1 MPGAGKRSVGL
12 RRLRVADLPELRVAT
27 GDSGRVGDRIGRAPI
42 ADTEPRPAGA
52 VFRRFSPASKA
63 CAALLLSVLLTACGP
78 HEPQQP
84 SSGVAYVGP
93 LTLNLRKD
101 LASKSPAVAA
111 VKHGDKLE
119 VLELRRRF
127 IKVRTAQGVE
137 GWTDSNLLLTDQQMD
152 DLRRLADGAAK
163 LASQGKA
170 TPFDVLNMHSAPA
183 RQSPSFFQI
192 TEGESVEVIGH
203 RLTPH
208 SAPPE
213 PVHLPAPVKRA
224 SSKKSKSK
232 ESRAALAPP
241 MPVPPAPPRNWQDL
255 SKPRAADLPSIA
267 RAVPVTAVA
276 AQQFDDWNLVRT
288 KDGKVGWVLARML
301 MMSIPDEVAQYAEG
315 HRITAYLP
323 LGEVKDKTDKDKHNW
338 LWTTSSAGQHPFEF
352 DSFRVFVWSTKRHH
366 YETAFIE
373 RNVQGYYP
381 VETVELPGQEEKAF
395 SVVLREK
402 DGKLYRRTYGFSGYH
417 VRMISK
423 VPYAPPGDLPEVRMS
438 RSFDPQPAPA
448 QESTGLGQKLTD
460 LRKKLFGR

>member
-1 MPGAGKRSVGL
+1 MRG
-12 RRLRVADLPELRVAT
+12 LRVADLPEVRIAA
-27 GDSGRVGDRIGRAPI
+27 GEGGRVGDRVGTEVRLQ
-42 ADTEPRPAGA
+42 ADRSCWSRL
-52 VFRRFSPASKA
+52 FRA
-63 CAALLLSVLLTACGP
+63 CATLLLTIFLSACGP

-101 LASKSPAVAA
+101 LASKSPTVTA
-111 VKHGDKLE
+111 VKHGDKLD

-127 IKVRTAQGVE
+127 VKVRTAQGVE
-137 GWTDSNLLLTDQQMD
+137 GWTDSNLLLTDQQMS
-152 DLRRLADGAAK
+152 DLRQLADNAAK
-163 LASQGKA
+163 LASQGRA

-192 TEGESVEVIGH
+192 AEGESVEVIGH
-203 RLTPH
+203 RLAPH

-213 PVHLPAPVKRA
+213 PAHVPAPVKRA
-224 SSKKSKSK
+224 TSKKSKAK
-232 ESRAALAPP
+232 EARAALAPP

-255 SKPRAADLPSIA
+255 SKPRAADIPSNA
-267 RAVPVTAVA
+267 RAVPLTTP

-381 VETVELPGQEEKAF
+381 VETVALPGQEEKAF

-402 DGKLYRRTYGFSGYH
+402 DGRLYRRTYGFTGYH

-423 VPYAPPGDLPEVRMS
+423 IPFVPPAELPEVRMS
-438 RSFDPQPAPA
+438 RNFDPPPAPA
-448 QESTGLGQKLTD
+448 QESSGLGQKLAD
-460 LRKKLFGR
+460 LRRKWFGR